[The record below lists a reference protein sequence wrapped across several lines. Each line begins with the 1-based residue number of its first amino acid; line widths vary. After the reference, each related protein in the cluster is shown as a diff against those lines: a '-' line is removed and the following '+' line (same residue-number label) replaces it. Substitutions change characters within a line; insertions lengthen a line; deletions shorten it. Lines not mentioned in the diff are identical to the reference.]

1 MTRKRQSNTSRPLN
15 GKPAI
20 LELRGASM
28 SDDEPTHREN
38 THRFDPL
45 ERWTW
50 REEYQLLRKIDL
62 RIMVWACIMFMALEL
77 DRANLGQALT
87 DDFLPDLKLTTNGE
101 LTTRRLL

>member
-1 MTRKRQSNTSRPLN
+1 
-15 GKPAI
+15 
-20 LELRGASM
+20 M